1 MANHF
6 TGWITR
12 TATTRSVP
20 TPRLPAAP
28 EAVLEAILHPS
39 RLPTV
44 PAVAVKV
51 AEAATHPDCLPCDI
65 GAIIAND
72 PGFSA
77 ALIHAVNAARDGPG
91 RSVGSIER
99 AVLVVGLNRV
109 RALAL
114 SLSLPPLRPQS
125 RYVPAALEHS
135 QISVGGAIFAREL
148 AARLNR
154 PSPDDDLNAALLRD
168 LGVLLVQ
175 QTFPAAWAQLIARQG
190 DPLGEEACARERE
203 VFGVDHAEV
212 GAEVLKRWGVPDEIT
227 EPIRHH
233 HHPDRLAG
241 TPHAARAELLWFT
254 DLLTRLEA
262 VAEYPKALDS
272 ILEIAA
278 TPFGLLRGK
287 LADFLD
293 EVRPKID
300 RFAET
305 INREIGFCPDYASLL
320 SVATNELTHRLRND
334 QGPAGRGMTKDPPM
348 TKEVQMT
355 NTQ

>member
-1 MANHF
+1 MAAHI

-12 TATTRSVP
+12 TATTRSLP
-20 TPRLPAAP
+20 TPRLPASP

-51 AEAATHPDCLPCDI
+51 AEVATHPDCLPHDI
-65 GAIIAND
+65 GEAIGND
-72 PGFSA
+72 PAFSA
-77 ALIHAVNAARDGPG
+77 ALIHAVNAARDGPS

-114 SLSLPPLRPQS
+114 SLSLPALRPQS
-125 RYVPAALEHS
+125 RYVPAAMEHS
-135 QISVGGAIFAREL
+135 LLSVGGAIFAREV
-148 AARLNR
+148 AARAGR

-168 LGVLLVQ
+168 IGVLLIQ
-175 QTFPAAWAQLIARQG
+175 QTFPGAWAQLIAQPG
-190 DPLGEEACARERE
+190 DPLGEAACARERA
-203 VFGVDHAEV
+203 VFGIDHAAV
-212 GAEVLKRWGVPDEIT
+212 GAEVLTRWGVPEEIV

-233 HHPDRLAG
+233 HHPERLAG
-241 TPHAARAELLWFT
+241 TPHASRAELLWFT

-262 VAEYPKALDS
+262 VAEHPEALDRV
-272 ILEIAA
+272 LLIAA
-278 TPFGLLRGK
+278 TRFGFSRAK

-300 RFAET
+300 QFADM
-305 INREIGFCPDYASLL
+305 INREIGLCPNYGSLI
-320 SVATNELTHRLRND
+320 SVATDELSRLAPTR
-334 QGPAGRGMTKDPPM
+334 R
-348 TKEVQMT
+348 
-355 NTQ
+355 